1 MVRTLSLFAV
11 LTALPAPPQPVA
23 PPQIPPTVLKKE
35 LAPGVWPAPPA
46 GGLTAFRPGEK
57 LTYRLHYGFID
68 AAYGELTVRDAGP
81 VNGRST
87 WEMVARGWTHR
98 SFNWFFKVEDTYR
111 SRIDVAT
118 LHPVQFVRDV
128 SEGGYEIHQDY
139 RFDWPRRFVET
150 EEHRRRPP
158 TGEGFRVPEGTHDMV
173 SAFAAARNWDL
184 SKVRKGDV
192 LTIHTLIDGE
202 LFPLRMRFG
211 GAQDRRG
218 GRGDVGLP
226 RVPSSDPNGAD
237 LVRRRRF
244 NGVCEQRPQPDSRAG
259 RERHPRGERA
269 DGADRRARA
278 AKSCCTSV
286 NPRAGFPN
294 LPGHASGIF
303 R

>member
-11 LTALPAPPQPVA
+11 LAALPAPPQPVA

-211 GAQDRRG
+211 GRKTVEVDAGTWDCLVFHPVIQTGRIWSDEGDLTVYVSNDRNRIPVLAES
-218 GRGDVGLP
+218 DILVGSVRMELT
-226 RVPSSDPNGAD
+226 GAHG
-237 LVRRRRF
+237 LRNPVARR
-244 NGVCEQRPQPDSRAG
+244 
-259 RERHPRGERA
+259 
-269 DGADRRARA
+269 
-278 AKSCCTSV
+278 
-286 NPRAGFPN
+286 
-294 LPGHASGIF
+294 
-303 R
+303 